1 MGNNL
6 KISAIIRTKNED
18 QWIGHC
24 IQSLLDNFDKPEILI
39 IDNNSK
45 DQTIEIVNEFKED
58 KSLKS
63 IDNRYTTIKTFEIP
77 KYSPGSALNLGVAKS
92 SNENILIISAHCVI
106 NSIDK
111 EKLLKNFKNYK
122 CFFGNQIPVY
132 RGKKIRKRYI
142 WSNFKDKS
150 CENLFSDQENRYF
163 LHNAFAF
170 YSKKFL
176 IENPFDENLSGKE
189 DRYWANSIIS
199 KNYKILYDHSISV
212 NHHYTLN
219 GATWKGIG

>member
-1 MGNNL
+1 M
-6 KISAIIRTKNED
+6 
-18 QWIGHC
+18 
-24 IQSLLDNFDKPEILI
+24 
-39 IDNNSK
+39 
-45 DQTIEIVNEFKED
+45 
-58 KSLKS
+58 
-63 IDNRYTTIKTFEIP
+63 
-77 KYSPGSALNLGVAKS
+77 
-92 SNENILIISAHCVI
+92 
-106 NSIDK
+106 
-111 EKLLKNFKNYK
+111 LKNFKNYK

>member
-1 MGNNL
+1 MIFIIITEEDGVGNNL

-92 SNENILIISAHCVI
+92 SNENILIISAHC
-106 NSIDK
+106 
-111 EKLLKNFKNYK
+111 L
-122 CFFGNQIPVY
+122 
-132 RGKKIRKRYI
+132 
-142 WSNFKDKS
+142 
-150 CENLFSDQENRYF
+150 
-163 LHNAFAF
+163 
-170 YSKKFL
+170 
-176 IENPFDENLSGKE
+176 
-189 DRYWANSIIS
+189 
-199 KNYKILYDHSISV
+199 
-212 NHHYTLN
+212 
-219 GATWKGIG
+219 